1 MRVYGAVLALV
12 IVGVGAASCERAPV
26 SGIGLS
32 MSAPQGALD
41 DATALE
47 LLVFPAADATCVDGV
62 ASPIPGDARSFTL
75 SKADCAGGAT
85 WCGEI
90 TLERDESEQ
99 MFYVEASSSA
109 GVLARGCATAVID
122 KDPIDVAIQVVRV
135 VEESCCGD
143 GELQPGELCDNGGS
157 ESCDG
162 STESFDCAP
171 DCTTK
176 LLTIDDGNG
185 SGGLTMT
192 FAGGD
197 GELAGGLRAAWN
209 HEAGVIDIG
218 QRILQADL
226 SPIATPAVLAEPFRV
241 YLRCSGAVQAASR
254 DQTTPSI
261 APLANGA
268 ALAFLSNE
276 KSLGR
281 VDAVVLFTN
290 SDGCSD
296 MQSAL
301 AASDELTSAADVAI
315 AAGPAGQALVVW
327 EQGGSLRARTFDGET
342 LGAPFSITADGS
354 GVSVSG
360 GPDGWAIAFAGAGA
374 GDADGVFLVRVS
386 PAGDAA
392 EPVLVNAKTS
402 GVQDQPAVS
411 MQTDGSVAVAF
422 RSGDDVFLQRYRA
435 SGEAVV
441 DDQAA
446 ALHGDAAG
454 AQRAPAISAGP
465 SGNYFVVAWESD
477 STIRARY
484 ASKDGSFLFNPVSG
498 QNDDFL
504 VTRDATSPSGPAV
517 AIAES
522 VVFGWTDP
530 EAGGVVVRR
539 FPLPE

>member
-1 MRVYGAVLALV
+1 MRAYGAMLALV
-12 IVGVGAASCERAPV
+12 IVGVGVASCEGAPV

-32 MSAPQGALD
+32 MSVPQGALD

-62 ASPIPGDARSFTL
+62 AAPIPDDARSFTL
-75 SKADCAGGAT
+75 SKGDCAGGAT

-90 TLERDESEQ
+90 TLERDDTEQ

-109 GVLARGCATAVID
+109 GLLARGCATAVID

-135 VEESCCGD
+135 VEEACCGD
-143 GELQPGELCDNGGS
+143 GQLQPGELCDNGGS
-157 ESCDG
+157 ESCGG
-162 STESFDCAP
+162 STESFDCAA
-171 DCTTK
+171 DCSSK

-185 SGGLTMT
+185 KGGLTMT

-209 HEAGVIDIG
+209 HEAGVVDVG

-226 SPIATPAVLAEPFRV
+226 SPITTPAVLADPFRV

-301 AASDELTSAADVAI
+301 AVSDELTSASDVAV
-315 AAGPAGQALVVW
+315 AAGPSGQALVVW
-327 EQGGSLRARTFDGET
+327 EQGGGLRARTFDGES
-342 LGAPFSITADGS
+342 LGASFSITAAGS
-354 GVSVSG
+354 AVGVSG
-360 GPDGWAIAFAGAGA
+360 GPNGWAVVFAGAGA

-386 PAGDAA
+386 PSGEAS

-402 GVQDQPAVS
+402 GAQDQPAVAV
-411 MQTDGSVAVAF
+411 QTDGSVAVVF

-446 ALHGDAAG
+446 PLHGDAGG
-454 AQRAPAISAGP
+454 AQSAPVVAAGP
-465 SGNYFVVAWESD
+465 SGNYFVVAWESEA
-477 STIRARY
+477 TIRARY
-484 ASKDGSFLFNPVSG
+484 AGKDGSFLFNPVSG

-504 VTRDATSPSGPAV
+504 VTRDASAPTGPAV
-517 AIAES
+517 AIAET
-522 VVFGWTDP
+522 VVFGWTDAD
-530 EAGGVVVRR
+530 AGGVVVRK